1 MWAFDLTFG
10 LGLALA
16 AYVLLTPAR
25 RRWTVLLGGLA
36 LASPGL
42 RWVTAVF
49 GFPIRLQL
57 SAWVVAILQAL
68 GADATANGNLI
79 RLNGVDFAVDPACMG
94 LQMTGLSALTGLFL
108 IIHLENR
115 TRTYLSFGW
124 LTGVAGGVGMLL
136 ILTNLLRIL
145 ALVIFRIAPENP
157 LHDAIGIACLVVYLL
172 IPLTWGLPRLYER
185 VGKPRPPVLGLGW
198 TRLAM
203 LYGLMG
209 LAGFG
214 VVQRSQPN
222 SSVTFPIPAGYTKK
236 QLENGFSQ
244 YSKTGSL
251 VYIKP
256 VRTAYSAEHSPA
268 VCWRGS
274 GYEFGK
280 IEEELIGGHRVYSGT
295 LQRGRERLYTAW
307 WFTNGTCRTIS
318 QFDFRWRML
327 RGEPA
332 FGLVNVTATRPDAL
346 TDAVQRWY

>member
-25 RRWTVLLGGLA
+25 RRWTALLGGLA

-57 SAWVVAILQAL
+57 SAWVVAILRTL

-94 LQMTGLSALTGLFL
+94 LQMTGLSALAGLFL

-115 TRTYLSFGW
+115 TRTYLPLCW
-124 LTGVAGGVGMLL
+124 LVLVAGGVAVLL
-136 ILTNLLRIL
+136 VLTNLLRIL
-145 ALVIFRIAPENP
+145 ALVVFHISPENP
-157 LHDAIGIACLVVYLL
+157 LHDVVGLACLAVYMLG
-172 IPLTWGLPRLYER
+172 PLTWGLQRLYER
-185 VGKPRPPVLGLGW
+185 VGQPLPPNSGLAW

-203 LYGLMG
+203 VYGVMG

-214 VVQRSQPN
+214 VVQRSQPT
-222 SSVTFPIPAGYTKK
+222 SAVTFPIPPGYAKK

-251 VYIKP
+251 VYVKP
-256 VRTAYSAEHSPA
+256 VRTAYSAEHSPV
-268 VCWRGS
+268 VCWKGS

-280 IEEELIGGHRVYSGT
+280 IEEKIIGGHLVYSGS

-307 WFTNGTCRTIS
+307 WFTNGTHRTIS
-318 QFDFRWRML
+318 QVDFRWRMV

-332 FGLVNVTATRPDAL
+332 FGLVNVTAARPAAL
-346 TDAVQRWY
+346 AKAVQVWF